1 MLYSQSHSNY
11 NMKKNKIRNISEKTI
26 LTALVNLKCVGYFGK
41 CLTHLTYNERGLV
54 IDTLI
59 ERGYIDNNIIIQP
72 AAKDVILKNLELCQ
86 Y

>member
-1 MLYSQSHSNY
+1 
-11 NMKKNKIRNISEKTI
+11 MKEKQILEKTI

-41 CLTHLTYNERGLV
+41 CLKPFNHKERSRV

-59 ERGYIDNNIIIQP
+59 NRGWINERCEPTAAAAPIIQ
-72 AAKDVILKNLELCQ
+72 ANLNLCQ